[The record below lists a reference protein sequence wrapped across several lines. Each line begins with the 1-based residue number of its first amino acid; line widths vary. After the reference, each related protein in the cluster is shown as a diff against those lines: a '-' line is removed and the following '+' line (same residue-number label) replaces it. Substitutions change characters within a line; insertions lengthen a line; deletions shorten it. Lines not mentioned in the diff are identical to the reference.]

1 MARPTKGQELPA
13 GLEIWTVY
21 VNPTDYPGK
30 VVARLWINDTP
41 TEKVMIADRLQT
53 IRSRLANKGFVRLAR
68 QPEDDAKIVET
79 WL

>member
-1 MARPTKGQELPA
+1 MARPAKGQELPA

-21 VNPTDYPGK
+21 NDPLDYPGK

-41 TEKVMIADRLQT
+41 TEKVIVADTLPVVRK
-53 IRSRLANKGFVRLAR
+53 RLANKGFYRLPRAA
-68 QPEDDAKIVET
+68 EDDPKIVET